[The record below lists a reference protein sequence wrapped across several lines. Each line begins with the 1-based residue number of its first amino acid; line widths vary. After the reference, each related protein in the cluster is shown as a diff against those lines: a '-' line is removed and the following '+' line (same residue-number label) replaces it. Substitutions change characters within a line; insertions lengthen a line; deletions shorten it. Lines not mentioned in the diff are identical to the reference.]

1 MEALA
6 LEFKINYPKI
16 FIYTY
21 TILMVNVIKINNY
34 INIYKCHTK
43 KSSRNEWW
51 IRIET
56 QWKRKN

>member
-16 FIYTY
+16 FIYKPNF
-21 TILMVNVIKINNY
+21 LKMVDVIKINKY

-43 KSSRNEWW
+43 
-51 IRIET
+51 
-56 QWKRKN
+56 